1 MSVNDEIDSWFEQ
14 YAAVNSPN
22 RSPQSSPR
30 VPPRGASYERRR
42 RAINNNN
49 SSSNKM
55 SKLVSEATHLM
66 SLPISGYL
74 MYRCLAL
81 DFGSKTDIKIDT
93 SAKKVAKDVLLIAAT
108 CATFLNALIAFGAIP
123 KGGALAKRLDV
134 VLGLLGLV
142 VLGCAIA
149 FLASDGLKAKD
160 NSARKQELE
169 LGAVGLVLAAVMGAS
184 YYFDAGIHVGGR
196 RRVRGRG

>member
-1 MSVNDEIDSWFEQ
+1 
-14 YAAVNSPN
+14 
-22 RSPQSSPR
+22 
-30 VPPRGASYERRR
+30 
-42 RAINNNN
+42 
-49 SSSNKM
+49 M

-74 MYRCLAL
+74 VYRCLAL
-81 DFGSKTDIKIDT
+81 DFNHDSSDSDIVIGEST
-93 SAKKVAKDVLLIAAT
+93 AKKVAKDVLLIAAT

-142 VLGCAIA
+142 VLGCAIT
-149 FLASDGLKAKD
+149 FLASDGLKK
-160 NSARKQELE
+160 NKNTARKQELE

>member
-1 MSVNDEIDSWFEQ
+1 
-14 YAAVNSPN
+14 
-22 RSPQSSPR
+22 
-30 VPPRGASYERRR
+30 
-42 RAINNNN
+42 
-49 SSSNKM
+49 M

-74 MYRCLAL
+74 MYRCLEV
-81 DFGSKTDIKIDT
+81 DFNKGSTDIKTDT
-93 SAKKVAKDVLLIAAT
+93 TAKKVAKDVLLIAAT

-123 KGGALAKRLDV
+123 KGGAVAKRLDV

-142 VLGCAIA
+142 VLGCAIT
-149 FLASDGLKAKD
+149 FLASDGLKSD
-160 NSARKQELE
+160 ARKQELE

-196 RRVRGRG
+196 RHRVRGRG

>member
-1 MSVNDEIDSWFEQ
+1 
-14 YAAVNSPN
+14 
-22 RSPQSSPR
+22 
-30 VPPRGASYERRR
+30 
-42 RAINNNN
+42 
-49 SSSNKM
+49 M

-74 MYRCLAL
+74 VYRCLEV
-81 DFGSKTDIKIDT
+81 DFNKGSTDINT
-93 SAKKVAKDVLLIAAT
+93 GNSTVKKVAKDVLLIAAT

-196 RRVRGRG
+196 RRGARSRMRRNVSKARKQARQ

>member
-1 MSVNDEIDSWFEQ
+1 
-14 YAAVNSPN
+14 
-22 RSPQSSPR
+22 
-30 VPPRGASYERRR
+30 
-42 RAINNNN
+42 
-49 SSSNKM
+49 M

-74 MYRCLAL
+74 MYRCLEV
-81 DFGSKTDIKIDT
+81 DFNKKKSTDIVTDGST
-93 SAKKVAKDVLLIAAT
+93 AKKVAKDVLLIAAT

-123 KGGALAKRLDV
+123 KGGAVAKRLDV

-142 VLGCAIA
+142 VLGCAIT
-149 FLASDGLKAKD
+149 FLVSDARSK
-160 NSARKQELE
+160 NTNARKQELE

-196 RRVRGRG
+196 RHRVRGRG